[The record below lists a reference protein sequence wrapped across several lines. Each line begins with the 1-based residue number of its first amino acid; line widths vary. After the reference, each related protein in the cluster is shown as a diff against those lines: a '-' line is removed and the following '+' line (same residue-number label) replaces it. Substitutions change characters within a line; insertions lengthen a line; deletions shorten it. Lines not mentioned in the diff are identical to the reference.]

1 MHDCVNSCDHHC
13 LFQNIV
19 HNWHKNGDNNCGLVP
34 VAKPKPI
41 VLVWSGWFGLVE
53 AYQTG
58 RSNTTWGPIAKPMHA
73 ASLTSYTA
81 SCAWYN
87 LPVQLFLSHA
97 SLCFSPSQSLPF
109 FCHLNLLFSLA
120 TYIGPLTLNL
130 TVFFLYPPL
139 SFPSQSSVSF
149 PLLFLLSSSSSV
161 SCPFCFFLPHST
173 SVSFPFCL
181 SKLLEKIVQIMF
193 QIL

>member
-87 LPVQLFLSHA
+87 IPVQLFLSLA

-139 SFPSQSSVSF
+139 SLSLIFSISSYLYLSLSF
-149 PLLFLLSSSSSV
+149 
-161 SCPFCFFLPHST
+161 
-173 SVSFPFCL
+173 
-181 SKLLEKIVQIMF
+181 
-193 QIL
+193 